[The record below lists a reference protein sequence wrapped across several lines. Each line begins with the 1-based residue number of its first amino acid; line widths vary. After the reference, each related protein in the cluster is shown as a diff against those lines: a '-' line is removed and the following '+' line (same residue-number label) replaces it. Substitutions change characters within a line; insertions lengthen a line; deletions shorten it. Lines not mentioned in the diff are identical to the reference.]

1 MNYNNFK
8 CSIKNTCNL
17 NDTQL
22 KMILL
27 SMFTILFQ
35 GIGFYFIDKNGMNIK
50 YFIFVMLFGFI
61 YYIMYYKTYL

>member
-35 GIGFYFIDKNGMNIK
+35 GIGFYFTNKNGMNIK